1 MTWEHYRR
9 LEPVPPYTDLQRG
22 FAAEVA
28 DPLWMLGQQWQV
40 GEHAG
45 EDASSPVLVE
55 LQVAH
60 TPLEAVAGLD
70 PTIVPAEA
78 VLEGAADDW
87 WTIGRRVRVGR
98 VVGPSLTP
106 AQRHD
111 CAFGELPSP
120 YGDSLAGA
128 TDGYAVWRAMLIP
141 EGDPSVQGLRARPDF
156 WQTETLTYEAQMPVG
171 GTTLSVSGHD
181 GGDVDWFT
189 ADASGPLPAP
199 EFALRQVVPQR
210 LQYPGAP
217 APRWWQIEDAAVDI
231 GGFAPDRAHL
241 ATALLIELVCDHA
254 NDWFTIPIPTP
265 APGADGGD
273 PPPSSGVVVTL
284 SGIRVKDGFDQW
296 WDLSIPPGEEDPQA
310 GPDEA
315 PGPWSLYRT
324 RGLDRSSLVVWP
336 AATTLLSGP
345 TLDDVL
351 LGVDEDANVMWA
363 VELRA
368 DGLDLALSADAR
380 AALLETRRTKT
391 RQFTYQ
397 PSTTLPEHW
406 HPYRI
411 ETRPAP
417 ARRVFVQGRV
427 ADLSQGLPLPP
438 SGLRSGP
445 RSELI
450 GAGQGHV
457 LAASAVPNQGM
468 RLERRYAMARGTDGS
483 PVLWRQ
489 RRRLPLLSGPV
500 SHLRFDLMKEDEPR

>member
-9 LEPVPPYTDLQRG
+9 LEPMPPYTDVQRG

-28 DPLWMLGQQWQV
+28 DPLWMLGRQWQV
-40 GEHAG
+40 GEQAG

-60 TPLEAVAGLD
+60 TPLETVAGLD

-78 VLEGAADDW
+78 VLEGATDDW

-98 VVGPSLTP
+98 AVDAALTSL
-106 AQRHD
+106 QRQA

-128 TDGYAVWRAMLIP
+128 PDGRAAWRLGLIP
-141 EGDPSVQGLRARPDF
+141 DGDPSLQGLLIRPDF
-156 WQTETLTYEAQMPVG
+156 WQTETLTYEAQVPVG
-171 GTTLSVSGHD
+171 GTSLSVSGHD
-181 GGDVDWFT
+181 GGDVDWYT
-189 ADASGPLPAP
+189 ADATGPLPAP
-199 EFALRQVVPQR
+199 AFTRRQVVPQR

-217 APRWWQIEDAAVDI
+217 APRWWQIEDSAVDI
-231 GGFAPDRAHL
+231 GGFPPDRAHL

-254 NDWFTIPIPTP
+254 NDWFTVPIPSP
-265 APGADGGD
+265 PPPPGGGE

-284 SGIRVKDGFDQW
+284 SGMRVKDGFDQW
-296 WDLSIPPGEEDPQA
+296 WDLTIPPGDEDPAA

-315 PGPWSLYRT
+315 PGPWSLFRT

-336 AATTLLSGP
+336 AATTPLSGP
-345 TLDDVL
+345 ALDDIL

-368 DGLDLALSADAR
+368 DGLDLALSADAS
-380 AALLETRRTKT
+380 AALLETQRTKT
-391 RQFTYQ
+391 RHFTYQ

-411 ETRPAP
+411 ESRPAP
-417 ARRVFVQGRV
+417 ARRVFVQGLV
-427 ADLSQGLPLPP
+427 ADLSQTPP
-438 SGLRSGP
+438 VPRPGP
-445 RSELI
+445 RSQLI
-450 GAGQGHV
+450 GAGQGHE
-457 LAASAVPNQGM
+457 LAASSVPNQGM
-468 RLERRYAMARGTDGS
+468 RLERRYALARGTDGS

-489 RRRLPLLSGPV
+489 RRRLPLLAGPV
-500 SHLRFDLMKEDEPR
+500 SHLRFDLLREDHAP

>member
-9 LEPVPPYTDLQRG
+9 LEPMPPYTDTQRG

-28 DPLWMLGQQWQV
+28 DPLWMLGRQWQV

-60 TPLEAVAGLD
+60 TPLEPVAGLD
-70 PTIVPAEA
+70 PTVVPAEA
-78 VLEGAADDW
+78 LVEGATGDW
-87 WTIGRRVRVGR
+87 WTVGRRVRVGR
-98 VVGPSLTP
+98 AIDGVLTP
-106 AQRHD
+106 AQRQA
-111 CAFGELPSP
+111 CAFGELPAP
-120 YGDSLAGA
+120 YGNTLAGSL
-128 TDGYAVWRAMLIP
+128 DGLAAWRGGIVP
-141 EGDPSVQGLRARPDF
+141 EGDPSIQGLSVRPDF
-156 WQTETLTYEAQMPVG
+156 WQAETLTYEAEVPVG
-171 GTTLSVSGHD
+171 GTVLTVSGHD

-199 EFALRQVVPQR
+199 QYAARQVLPQR

-217 APRWWQIEDAAVDI
+217 APRWWQIEDATVDI
-231 GGFAPDRAHL
+231 GGFPPDRSHL
-241 ATALLIELVCDHA
+241 ATALLIELICDHA
-254 NDWFTIPIPTP
+254 NDWFTIPIPSP
-265 APGADGGD
+265 APGAPGAD
-273 PPPSSGVVVTL
+273 PPPSSGVVVSL
-284 SGIRVKDGFDQW
+284 AGVRVKDGFDDW
-296 WDLSIPPGEEDPQA
+296 WDLTIPPGDDDPPA

-315 PGPWSLYRT
+315 PGPWSLFRT

-336 AATTLLSGP
+336 AATTPLSGP
-345 TLDDVL
+345 ALDDVL

-368 DGLDLALSADAR
+368 DGLDLALSPDAS
-380 AALLETRRTKT
+380 AALAETRRTRT
-391 RQFTYQ
+391 RAFTYE

-417 ARRVFVQGRV
+417 ARRVFVQGLV
-427 ADLSQGLPLPP
+427 ADLSQTPP
-438 SGLRSGP
+438 VPRAGP

-450 GAGQGHV
+450 GAGAGQV
-457 LAASAVPNQGM
+457 LAASAVPNQGL
-468 RLERRYAMARGTDGS
+468 RLERRYALARGTDGS

-489 RRRLPLLSGPV
+489 RRRLPLLAGPV
-500 SHLRFDLMKEDEPR
+500 SHLRFDLLKEESAP